1 MAVMNI
7 VKEARE
13 KKGYNQ
19 SELARITFASLGLA
33 EIPGIDAINIS
44 QIVSVLKLLLTLA
57 MSTLIL
63 HSSQQRSKT
72 RKGIEPSDTPSLPRK
87 RMRNRENHC
96 EAR

>member
-19 SELARITFASLGLA
+19 SELARIAFSSLGLA

-44 QIVSVLKLLLTLA
+44 QTVSVLKLLLTLTVSGL
-57 MSTLIL
+57 MMNT
-63 HSSQQRSKT
+63 SQQHSKT
-72 RKGIEPSDTPSLPRK
+72 RKGIELGKTGQ
-87 RMRNRENHC
+87 
-96 EAR
+96 

>member
-1 MAVMNI
+1 MNI

-33 EIPGIDAINIS
+33 EIPRIDAINIS
-44 QIVSVLKLLLTLA
+44 QTVSVLKLLLTLA

-63 HSSQQRSKT
+63 HSSQQHSKT
-72 RKGIEPSDTPSLPRK
+72 RNGIEPSNTPSLPRK
-87 RMRNRENHC
+87 RMSNRDNHC